1 MGFNELKNDT
11 SYFNISN
18 DELKKELKKEDF
30 KKLNNEKQIEKLVS
44 LLNKGFEDKDKPVSI
59 LDKLKDEYEMQIDHT
74 FEIEIGKSL
83 YFTFTWIKI
92 KFLLKN
98 KKTGE
103 MSEKIMT
110 INGLNY

>member
-1 MGFNELKNDT
+1 
-11 SYFNISN
+11 
-18 DELKKELKKEDF
+18 
-30 KKLNNEKQIEKLVS
+30 
-44 LLNKGFEDKDKPVSI
+44 
-59 LDKLKDEYEMQIDHT
+59 MQIDHT

-103 MSEKIMT
+103 VSEKIMT